1 MKRKSET
8 GNKPAFVKRKVE
20 IVFDPTKRQEF
31 LTGFHKRKVHR
42 KKIANSQIERK
53 LKEEIRRIRHAAK
66 DNVKKLYH
74 SYKPIPELTAED
86 HEEEQEYDTE
96 NVTVKVVELST
107 TDLAKQ
113 NNWIGENRAVVR
125 GEVDEEEEEDES
137 SSEDEE
143 TVLDTV
149 PGMQLAGEKP
159 KKRKFSRKNDSEED
173 ERQDQEEEPTSSTG
187 KPKPRGPVLN
197 LEGISSKKE
206 LNKKLKRHAQKSML
220 KSKAFQ
226 RSVRV
231 QQQKQLKKSR
241 RVRHFKTK
249 HLERKGKLTDGEKQ
263 GKGKKRG
270 KGRD

>member
-42 KKIANSQIERK
+42 KKMANNQIKRK
-53 LKEEIRRIRHAAK
+53 LKEEVRRIRNEAK

-86 HEEEQEYDTE
+86 REEEQEYDTE

-107 TDLAKQ
+107 MDLAKE
-113 NNWIGENRAVVR
+113 NNWIGENRGAVR
-125 GEVDEEEEEDES
+125 GEDGDEEEDDS
-137 SSEDEE
+137 SSEDGE
-143 TVLDTV
+143 TALDTI
-149 PGMQLAGEKP
+149 PGMELEGEKS
-159 KKRKFSRKNDSEED
+159 KIRKFPKTNDSHEE
-173 ERQDQEEEPTSSTG
+173 EQQDEEEPTSSTS
-187 KPKPRGPVLN
+187 KQTPRGPVLN
-197 LEGISSKKE
+197 LEGISSKRD
-206 LNKKLKRHAQKSML
+206 LNKKLKRYANKSML
-220 KSKAFQ
+220 KSKVFQ

-249 HLERKGKLTDGEKQ
+249 HLQRKGKLHDGEKH

-270 KGRD
+270 

>member
-20 IVFDPTKRQEF
+20 LVFDPTKRQEF

-53 LKEEIRRIRHAAK
+53 LKEEARRIRHEAK

-74 SYKPIPELTAED
+74 SYKPIPDLTAED
-86 HEEEQEYDTE
+86 REEEQEYDTE

-107 TDLAKQ
+107 TDLAKE
-113 NNWIGENRAVVR
+113 NNWIGENKAVVR
-125 GEVDEEEEEDES
+125 GEDSDDEEEEDES

-143 TVLDTV
+143 KDLDTI
-149 PGMQLAGEKP
+149 PGMELAGEKP
-159 KKRKFSRKNDSEED
+159 KKRKLLEKNENDD
-173 ERQDQEEEPTSSTG
+173 ERQEPEEEPTTG
-187 KPKPRGPVLN
+187 TVKSKKRGPVLN
-197 LEGISSKKE
+197 LEGVTSKKE
-206 LNKKLKRHAQKSML
+206 LNKKLKRHAHKSML
-220 KSKAFQ
+220 KSKVYQ

-231 QQQKQLKKSR
+231 QQQKQLKQSR

-249 HLERKGKLTDGEKQ
+249 HLQRKGKLHDGEKQ

-270 KGRD
+270 KGRN

>member
-1 MKRKSET
+1 MKRKSES

-20 IVFDPTKRQEF
+20 LVFDPSKRQEF

-53 LKEEIRRIRHAAK
+53 LKEEARRIRHEAK

-86 HEEEQEYDTE
+86 REEEQEYDTE

-125 GEVDEEEEEDES
+125 GEDDEEEEDQSYSDDEDE
-137 SSEDEE
+137 D
-143 TVLDTV
+143 LDTI
-149 PGMQLAGEKP
+149 PGMELAGEKP
-159 KKRKFSRKNDSEED
+159 KKGRYPDMEGNED
-173 ERQDQEEEPTSSTG
+173 DEQQDQEEASTSSSAKQKT
-187 KPKPRGPVLN
+187 RGPVLN
-197 LEGISSKKE
+197 LEGVTSKKE
-206 LNKKLKRHAQKSML
+206 LNKKLKRHAHKSLL
-220 KSKAFQ
+220 KSKVYQ
-226 RSVRV
+226 RSVKV

-249 HLERKGKLTDGEKQ
+249 HLQRKGKLNDGEKQ
-263 GKGKKRG
+263 GKGGKRG
-270 KGRD
+270 KGRT